1 MLNMNEMNAAGK
13 LLDGRVAIVTGAA
26 SGIGQ
31 AIAVAFAHI
40 GAKVV
45 VADVAASKQTL
56 ERIGA
61 VGGEANAIACDISQE
76 ADVARMIEHTET
88 TYGGLDILVNNA
100 GISPYAPIE
109 ATSLELWSRVLAVN
123 ATGTFLCC
131 KAAIPALRRRGRGKI
146 INIASTTFFVGVPA
160 LAAYVASKG
169 AIIGLSR
176 VLARE
181 LGSANIS
188 VNVITPGPM
197 PTRGMIDSGLTDEML
212 QGAVAQQ
219 SIGRVGQPDDVADT
233 AVFLASDLS
242 NFMTGQI
249 LNIDGGLVAH

>member
-1 MLNMNEMNAAGK
+1 MLKIDEVKAAGK

-31 AIAVAFAHI
+31 SIAVAFARA
-40 GAKVV
+40 GANVV
-45 VADVAASKQTL
+45 VADVADSDETL
-56 ERIGA
+56 VRIRD
-61 VGGEANAIACDISQE
+61 VGGQASAIACDITRE
-76 ADVARMIEHTET
+76 ADVGRMIEHAEA

-109 ATSLELWSRVLAVN
+109 ATSLELWSRVMTVN

-131 KAAIPALRRRGRGKI
+131 KAAIPALRRRGRGRI
-146 INIASTTFFVGVPA
+146 INIASNTFFVGLPTMG
-160 LAAYVASKG
+160 AYVASKG

-181 LGSANIS
+181 LGSDNIL
-188 VNVITPGPM
+188 VNVITPGL
-197 PTRGMIDSGLTDEML
+197 TRTKGTVGSGITDEMF
-212 QGAVAQQ
+212 QAVVAQQ
-219 SIGRVGQPDDVADT
+219 SIGRPGQTDDVAGV
-233 AVFLASDLS
+233 AVFLASELGS
-242 NFMTGQI
+242 FMTGQI